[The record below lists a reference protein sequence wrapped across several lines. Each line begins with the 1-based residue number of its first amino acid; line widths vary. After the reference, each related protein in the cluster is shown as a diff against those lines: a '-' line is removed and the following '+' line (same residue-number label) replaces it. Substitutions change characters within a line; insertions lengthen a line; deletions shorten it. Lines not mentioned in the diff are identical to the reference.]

1 MTTAAVRKAHTFPT
15 PFGGADTR
23 LRGAIAAPALFTED
37 TMTRINTNVQ
47 SMLAQRV
54 LGQNNDALANSLER
68 LSTGLR
74 INRGKDDPAGLIA
87 SQNLR
92 AEQAGISSAIKNA
105 ERADQVVNIAE
116 GGLNEISSLL
126 TELQSLVT
134 TTANTAGLSDEEKE
148 ANQLQVDSI
157 LQTIDRVAAST
168 SFQGAKLLNGSFDYQ
183 VTGVDSQIESYKV
196 NGAKLEYGETLDV
209 EVSVTQSAQV
219 GGFFMQ
225 FGGAALDLAT
235 ADDQFV
241 IEIAGAEG
249 SRELSFASGA
259 SVQEIVDTINTFKD
273 VTGVEATV
281 SGTDDLRLTSVE
293 RGEDEFVTLKVV
305 DDGGQ
310 ATGGVI
316 ALDDDS
322 ELTATGANTAWNAG
336 SLSNGLTDEGQN
348 VEAFINGQKAT
359 TKGTTARI
367 NTDFLDVEVDL
378 KWTSGS
384 ASGGG
389 VGKVGGANP
398 TFTIEGG
405 GAEFQLAGNV
415 DIAGKVSL
423 GIGNVAVREIGKILD
438 DGSSNFLADLG
449 SGKDLNMVDGDLS
462 KAQDAVTQA
471 IKDVSG
477 LRGRLGA
484 FQQNTIGATVRS
496 LGVTMENTAAAESV
510 IRDAD
515 FATETAGLT
524 RNQILS
530 QSAGQILS
538 LANQQPQSALSLLG

>member
-1 MTTAAVRKAHTFPT
+1 
-15 PFGGADTR
+15 
-23 LRGAIAAPALFTED
+23 
-37 TMTRINTNVQ
+37 MTRINTNVQ

-54 LGQNNDALANSLER
+54 LGANNQNLATSLER

-92 AEQAGISSAIKNA
+92 AEQAGIGAAIKNA

-116 GGLNEISSLL
+116 GGLNEVSALL

-148 ANQLQVDSI
+148 ANQLQIDSI
-157 LQTIDRVAAST
+157 LQTIDRVASAT
-168 SFQGAKLLNGSFDYQ
+168 SFQGTKLLNGSLDYS
-183 VTGVDSQIESYKV
+183 VSNVDSQVESFKV
-196 NGAKLEYGETLDV
+196 NGAKLEFGDTLDV

-219 GGFFMQ
+219 GGFFVQ
-225 FGGAALDLAT
+225 FGAGALDLT
-235 ADDQFV
+235 NADSQLV
-241 IEIAGAEG
+241 IEVAGSKG
-249 SRELSFASGA
+249 SRELSFSSGA
-259 SVQEIVDTINTFKD
+259 TVTAIVDTINTFKD
-273 VTGVEATV
+273 VTGVEATI
-281 SGTDDLRLTSVE
+281 SGTDNLRLTSVD
-293 RGEDEFVTLKVV
+293 RGGDEFVTLRVL

-310 ATGGVI
+310 TAGGVV
-316 ALDDDS
+316 ALDTAS
-322 ELTATGANTAWNAG
+322 ELTATIASNVNWNDNG
-336 SLSNGLTDEGQN
+336 LGNGLTDKGQD

-359 TKGTTARI
+359 TKGTVARV

-398 TFTIEGG
+398 TFTITGG
-405 GAEFQLAGNV
+405 GADFQLAGNV

-423 GIGNVAVREIGKILD
+423 GIGNVAVREIGKVV
-438 DGSSNFLADLG
+438 DGSNSYFLSDLG
-449 SGKDLNMVDGDLS
+449 SGRDLNVVDGDLANAQ
-462 KAQDAVTQA
+462 KAITEA
-471 IKDVSG
+471 IRDVSG
-477 LRGRLGA
+477 MRGRLGA
-484 FQQNTIGATVRS
+484 FQQNTIGATIRS
-496 LGVTMENTAAAESV
+496 LGVTLENTAAAESV
-510 IRDAD
+510 VRDAD
-515 FATETAGLT
+515 FAAETAGLT

-538 LANQQPQSALSLLG
+538 LANSQPQSALALLG